1 MDTFAFHKE
10 NYFFEIERKDKL
22 NSSLTFPVG
31 IIALMVGAISVM
43 AKAISLP
50 PSDNQKFLIV
60 FLLLAGICLVISCY
74 YLVRTYWGHP
84 YSYMPYSSEL
94 LDYRTRLYEFYI
106 DSGKSPQEAGDAANN
121 GLDAYVTDQY
131 ASDATFNAKTNN
143 TKSAILF
150 KANAFIIASLALI
163 VSSAPSYLYQQ
174 VTAPTV
180 IYRVQL
186 APEDHAMANETDQ
199 KPAEQPERQAPA
211 APVMPVPPPSRL
223 IKEHVEKPDRK

>member
-50 PSDNQKFLIV
+50 PSQNQRVLIV
-60 FLLLAGICLVISCY
+60 FLVLAGICLVVSCY

-94 LDYRTRLYEFYI
+94 LDYR
-106 DSGKSPQEAGDAANN
+106 
-121 GLDAYVTDQY
+121 
-131 ASDATFNAKTNN
+131 
-143 TKSAILF
+143 
-150 KANAFIIASLALI
+150 
-163 VSSAPSYLYQQ
+163 
-174 VTAPTV
+174 
-180 IYRVQL
+180 
-186 APEDHAMANETDQ
+186 
-199 KPAEQPERQAPA
+199 
-211 APVMPVPPPSRL
+211 
-223 IKEHVEKPDRK
+223 KEL